1 MFFYILPPNSRTVK
15 IMDKKTDKLIR
26 RLISNAKK
34 IQRAKYHDLE
44 ELYDLTKG
52 SIYPEN
58 IAGLAESFG
67 MMAVKLEA
75 REYKLEQTIND
86 LKETSEKLRL
96 SNEKL
101 EEYSH
106 TLERRVAERTAE
118 ILRMAATDDLTQLH
132 NRKEVLQR
140 LRHELSKRKL
150 ADLSLIFLDI
160 DHFKEVNDKYG
171 HQAGDEVLR
180 AVARILKETVRE
192 YDIPGR
198 FGGEE
203 FMIVMPDTKAVEA
216 FAVARRIKRNLGL
229 TPLKIG
235 NRKLKLTSSFGIV
248 SLADNAKEISS
259 KLGVKTLKDIASP
272 ENWREKEKL
281 QNKLCEILIKASDD
295 AMYKA
300 KRSSC
305 LSCGFES
312 EKTEHFTNGSCTE
325 CGSSRIEKG
334 RDRIMIYCAGEIISL
349 P

>member
-1 MFFYILPPNSRTVK
+1 
-15 IMDKKTDKLIR
+15 MDKKTDKLIK

-44 ELYDLTKG
+44 DLYDLTKG
-52 SIYPEN
+52 SIYPGR

-75 REYKLEQTIND
+75 REYNLEQTIND
-86 LKETSEKLRL
+86 LKDTSERLRV

-101 EEYSH
+101 EEYSR

-118 ILRMAATDDLTQLH
+118 IMRMAATDDLTQLH

-140 LRHELSKRKL
+140 LRLELSKRKL

-180 AVARILKETVRE
+180 AVARILKETVRDC
-192 YDIPGR
+192 DIPGR

-203 FMIVMPDTKAVEA
+203 FMIVLPEAKASEA
-216 FAVARRIKRNLGL
+216 FAVADRIRSNLNS
-229 TPLKIG
+229 TPLKVG
-235 NRKLKLTSSFGIV
+235 NRKLNVTSSLGIV
-248 SLADNAKEISS
+248 SLTDNAEEISS
-259 KLGVKTLKDIASP
+259 KLGVKTLRDILNP
-272 ENWREKEKL
+272 KNGREKEKL

-312 EKTEHFTNGSCTE
+312 EKKEDFTNGSCTE

-334 RDRIMIYCAGEIISL
+334 RNRIMVYRGSKSYPFREVTI
-349 P
+349 

>member
-1 MFFYILPPNSRTVK
+1 
-15 IMDKKTDKLIR
+15 MDKKTENLIK

-34 IQRAKYHDLE
+34 IQRAKYHVLE
-44 ELYDLTKG
+44 DLYDLTKG
-52 SIYPEN
+52 SIYPGN
-58 IAGLAESFG
+58 IAGLAEAFG

-106 TLERRVAERTAE
+106 TLEKRVEERTAE
-118 ILRMAATDDLTQLH
+118 IMRMASTDDLTQLH
-132 NRKEVLQR
+132 NRREVLQR
-140 LRHELSKRKL
+140 LRHELSNRKL

-180 AVARILKETVRE
+180 AVARILKETVRG

-203 FMIVMPDTKAVEA
+203 FMIVMPDTRAGQA
-216 FAVARRIKRNLGL
+216 FAVAGRIRSNLSSM
-229 TPLKIG
+229 PLKIG
-235 NRKLKLTSSFGIV
+235 NRKLKVTLSFGIV
-248 SLADNAKEISS
+248 SLADNVKEISS
-259 KLGVKTLKDIASP
+259 KLGVKTLRDIASP
-272 ENWREKEKL
+272 ESGREKEKL
-281 QNKLCEILIKASDD
+281 QSKLCEILIKASDD

-312 EKTEHFTNGSCTE
+312 EKKEHFTNGYCTE
-325 CGSSRIEKG
+325 CGSSQIIRG
-334 RDRIMIYCAGEIISL
+334 RDRIMVYRAGEIISL

>member
-1 MFFYILPPNSRTVK
+1 
-15 IMDKKTDKLIR
+15 MDKKTDKLIR
-26 RLISNAKK
+26 RVIANAKK

-52 SIYPEN
+52 GMYPGN
-58 IAGLAESFG
+58 IVDLAESFG

-75 REYKLEQTIND
+75 REYKLEQTIHD

-101 EEYSH
+101 GEYND
-106 TLERRVAERTAE
+106 TLEKKVVERTAE
-118 ILRMAATDDLTQLH
+118 IMRMASTDDLTQLY
-132 NRKEVLQR
+132 NRKEVLGR
-140 LRHELSKRKL
+140 LRHELSKRAL
-150 ADLSLIFLDI
+150 TDLSLIFLDI

-180 AVARILKETVRE
+180 SVARIVKDTVRE

-203 FMIVMPDTKAVEA
+203 FMIVMPDTNSGQA
-216 FAVARRIKRNLGL
+216 FAVAGRIRRNVSS

-235 NRKLKLTSSFGIV
+235 SRKLKVTSSFGIV
-248 SLADNAKEISS
+248 SLSDNAGEIS
-259 KLGVKTLKDIASP
+259 KRLGVKTLKDIERP
-272 ENWREKEKL
+272 ESGREREKL
-281 QNKLCEILIKASDD
+281 RSKLCEILIKASDD

-312 EKTEHFTNGSCTE
+312 EKKEHFTGGSCTE
-325 CGSSRIEKG
+325 CGSVRIEKG
-334 RDRIMIYCAGEIISL
+334 RDRIMVYRRGEIISL
-349 P
+349 PSA